1 MQKRIFQEMCVCVC
15 VHMLSHVQLF
25 ATPWTV
31 ACQASLSIQYLL
43 FEKTGAEAEDP
54 ILCPILW
61 PPNLKSWPWC

>member
-1 MQKRIFQEMCVCVC
+1 MCVCA
-15 VHMLSHVQLF
+15 HMLSHVQLF

-54 ILCPILW
+54 ILW
-61 PPNLKSWPWC
+61 PPDLKS